1 MYTHFG
7 ELYDFET
14 PVVRLVSVS
23 FSTVVIGIPPLVLVH
38 GRAFSM
44 NVALFN
50 AALDVFSMDPSAE
63 IEFPS

>member
-1 MYTHFG
+1 M
-7 ELYDFET
+7 
-14 PVVRLVSVS
+14 LVKV
-23 FSTVVIGIPPLVLVH
+23 TVVSRLLESGSFPPLVLVH

-50 AALDVFSMDPSAE
+50 AALDGFSMDPSAE